1 MDDDGEVTVLLKR
14 LAGVNPQALDEPQIR
29 VVECRFFG
37 GMTIEETAVALDLSR
52 ATVKR
57 EWVLARTWLNREL
70 SDA

>member
-1 MDDDGEVTVLLKR
+1 MNDDGEVTVLLKR
-14 LAGVNPQALDEPQIR
+14 LAGVNPQTLDEPQIR

-37 GMTIEETAVALDLSR
+37 GMSIEETAVALDVSK

-57 EWVLARTWLNREL
+57 DWVLARAWLHREL